1 LVSNNYKDIAY
12 RLSKE
17 KGLDEE
23 LIKCMVVDAFQ
34 NLKTKLTSFDNLR
47 YSMTGLLTFYHRQVK
62 LDKLIQQANNVII
75 GDNVSCDLFH
85 YENAVVLKER
95 LDKLRD
101 KYTSFINQKKQY
113 KLLRDGII
121 TLDDIKKDI

>member
-23 LIKCMVVDAFQ
+23 LIKSMVVDAFQ

-62 LDKLIQQANNVII
+62 LDKLIEKTNNVLI
-75 GDNVSCDLFH
+75 GDNVSCELFH
-85 YENAVVLKER
+85 YESPELLKER
-95 LDKLRD
+95 LDALRD

-113 KLLRDGII
+113 KQLRDGII
-121 TLDDIKKDI
+121 TLDEIKKDI

>member
-1 LVSNNYKDIAY
+1 MVSNNYKDIAY

-23 LIKCMVVDAFQ
+23 LIKSMVVDAFQ

-62 LDKLIQQANNVII
+62 LDKLIEKTNNVLI
-75 GDNVSCDLFH
+75 GDNVSCELFH
-85 YENAVVLKER
+85 YESPELLKER
-95 LDKLRD
+95 LDALRD

-113 KLLRDGII
+113 KQLRDGII
-121 TLDDIKKDI
+121 TLDEIKKDI

>member
-1 LVSNNYKDIAY
+1 MVSNNYKDIAY

-23 LIKCMVVDAFQ
+23 LIKSMVVDGFQ

-62 LDKLIQQANNVII
+62 LDKLIEQVNNVLI

-85 YENAVVLKER
+85 YESPELLKER
-95 LDKLRD
+95 LDKLRE
-101 KYTSFINQKKQY
+101 KYTSFITQKKQY
-113 KLLRDGII
+113 KQLRDGVI
-121 TLDDIKKDI
+121 TLDEIKKDV

>member
-1 LVSNNYKDIAY
+1 MVSNNYKDIAY

-23 LIKCMVVDAFQ
+23 LIKSMVVDAFQ

-62 LDKLIQQANNVII
+62 LDKLIEKTNNVLI
-75 GDNVSCDLFH
+75 GDNVSCELFH
-85 YENAVVLKER
+85 YESPELLKER
-95 LDKLRD
+95 LDALRE
-101 KYTSFINQKKQY
+101 KYTSFITQKKQY
-113 KLLRDGII
+113 KQLRDGII
-121 TLDDIKKDI
+121 TLDEIKKDI